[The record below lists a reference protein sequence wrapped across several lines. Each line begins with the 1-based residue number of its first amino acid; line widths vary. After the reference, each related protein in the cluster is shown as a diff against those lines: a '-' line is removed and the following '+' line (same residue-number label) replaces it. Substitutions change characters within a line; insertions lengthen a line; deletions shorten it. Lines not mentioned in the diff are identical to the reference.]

1 MNRRS
6 ILTSSAIA
14 ALGLVFSL
22 SGALAQ
28 TKTLK
33 DQLVGT
39 WILSSTDA
47 YGPNPKGS
55 YMFDPN
61 GRFSAILMRND
72 LPKYTSN
79 NRTQGTPTEYKAT
92 VDGSLAYFGTYS
104 VTGTELTLRVEGST
118 FGNWTG
124 TDQKRTNVSVVG
136 DELKY
141 TVLAP
146 SGGGPANVTIWKR
159 AK

>member
-6 ILTSSAIA
+6 IFTFLAIT

-22 SGALAQ
+22 CGAVAQ
-28 TKTLK
+28 TKSLK

-39 WILSSTDA
+39 WTLVSTDA
-47 YGPNPKGS
+47 YGPSPKGS
-55 YMFDPN
+55 YMFDFN

-72 LPKYTSN
+72 LPKYASN

-92 VDGSLAYFGTYS
+92 VDGSLAYFGAYS
-104 VTGTELTLRVEGST
+104 VSGTELTLHVEGST

-124 TDQKRTNVSVVG
+124 TDQKRTNVSVTG
-136 DELKY
+136 GELKY
-141 TVLAP
+141 TVGAP
-146 SGGGPANVTIWKR
+146 SGGGPANVTTWKR